1 VHLSSALLRLAT
13 ALLLAAPAA
22 GEEALVRGRVVDPAG
37 GAIAGAEVRALAG
50 DLPGGSSLADAR
62 TGADGSFAF
71 APGAA
76 RAGRL
81 VVQAPGFSEREA
93 PWRVD
98 AELPLVV
105 VLEPARAEEVT
116 VTAGRTEARLADTPA
131 RVVVLDR
138 EALTATPALTLDDA
152 LRQVPGFS
160 LFRRSGSR
168 VANPTAQGASLRGM
182 GPSGAS
188 RTVVLLDG
196 IPLNDPFGGWVYWS
210 RVPRAALDRLEVV
223 EGGASELYGSAALGG
238 VVQALSRTDAPAI
251 TAEASGGNE
260 GTGALSV
267 FAAGRRGG
275 WGARLAG
282 EAFTTD
288 GYVLVSDEVRGS
300 VDTPAG
306 ARHLSGILT
315 VDRRLS
321 SRSSVFLQATR
332 FGESRDNGTPLQV
345 NDTDLWE
352 LRGGAD
358 AALLSGAL
366 AVRGWYSSQT
376 YDQDFSAVTADRQSE
391 TLTRRQRVPST
402 AGGGS
407 LTWSR
412 TFASGHGLVAGIEGR
427 RVEGSS
433 DETVFVQARPTT
445 ELSAG
450 GVQATFALYAEGRLA
465 LGTRTLLAGG
475 ARLDRWSETD
485 GFSRSR
491 PISGGA
497 GTATSYEDRSATAI
511 SPRLSLLFRATPHL
525 RLFAAAYGAFRG
537 PTLNELYRSFR
548 VGDTLTLAN
557 PALQEE
563 RLGGGEA
570 GLAWAS
576 RDERLRVRATG
587 FLARLE
593 DPVANITL
601 VTTPTLVTRQR
612 QNLGRT
618 RSLGLE
624 LDAEW
629 RVGGH
634 LFTGVGY
641 AWTWATVRSFPADPT
656 LEGNDVPQVP
666 RHQATLQARY
676 ANPAL
681 LEAALLARASS
692 LQYDD
697 DQNLLPLGGYL
708 TLDLRVARR
717 FGRRVEAFAA
727 LENLTGDRYDVG
739 RTPVL
744 TLGPPRLAR
753 AGLRLD
759 WGGATR

>member
-1 VHLSSALLRLAT
+1 MSALLRLAA
-13 ALLLAAPAA
+13 ALLLAASVA

-37 GAIAGAEVRALAG
+37 GAIAGAEVRARAG
-50 DLPGGSSLADAR
+50 DRPDGDLLAEAR
-62 TGADGSFAF
+62 TDGNGGFSFT
-71 APGAA
+71 PGAA

-81 VVQAPGFSEREA
+81 VVTAPGFAGREA
-93 PWRVD
+93 AWRVD
-98 AELPLVV
+98 VAVPLLI

-116 VTAGRTEARLADTPA
+116 VTAGRAEARLADTAA

-138 EALTATPALTLDDA
+138 EALASTPALTLDDA

-168 VANPTAQGASLRGM
+168 VANPTAQGASLRGV

-210 RVPRAALDRLEVV
+210 RVPRAALDRIEVV

-238 VVQALSRTDAPAI
+238 VVQALSRSDAPAA
-251 TAEASGGNE
+251 TVEASGGNE

-267 FAAGRRGG
+267 FAAGRRHG
-275 WGARLAG
+275 WGVRLAG

-315 VDRRLS
+315 VDKRWS
-321 SRSSVFLQATR
+321 SRSSVFLQGTR
-332 FGESRDNGTPLQV
+332 FGESRANGTPLQV
-345 NDTDLWE
+345 NATDLGD

-358 AALLSGAL
+358 APLLGGAL

-376 YDQDFSAVTADRQSE
+376 YDQDFSAVAADRQSE

-407 LTWSR
+407 LAWSR
-412 TFASGHGLVAGIEGR
+412 AFASGHGLVAGLEGR
-427 RVEGSS
+427 RVEGRS
-433 DETVFVQARPTT
+433 DETGFAQERPTT
-445 ELSAG
+445 EVSAG
-450 GVQATFALYAEGRLA
+450 GEQETWALYAEGRLA

-475 ARLDRWSETD
+475 ARLDRWSESD

-491 PISGGA
+491 PTSGG
-497 GTATSYEDRSATAI
+497 GGSATRYDDRSATAL

-548 VGDTLTLAN
+548 VGGTLTLAN
-557 PALQEE
+557 PALRKE
-563 RLGGGEA
+563 RLEGGEA

-587 FLARLE
+587 FLARLA
-593 DPVANITL
+593 DPVANVTQL
-601 VTTPTLVTRQR
+601 TTPALITRQR

-618 RSLGLE
+618 RSRGLE

-629 RVGGH
+629 REGRH
-634 LFTGVGY
+634 LFAGLGY
-641 AWTWATVRSFPADPT
+641 AWTEATVRSFPADPA
-656 LEGNDVPQVP
+656 LEGNAVPQVP
-666 RHQATLQARY
+666 RHQGTLQVRY
-676 ANPAL
+676 ANPARL
-681 LEAALLARASS
+681 DAVLQARTSS
-692 LQYDD
+692 AQYDD
-697 DQNLLPLGGYL
+697 DQNRLPLGRYL

-727 LENLTGDRYDVG
+727 FENLTGDRYDVG
-739 RTPVL
+739 RTPLL

-759 WGGATR
+759 WGGAP

>member
-1 VHLSSALLRLAT
+1 VNALLGLAVGG
-13 ALLLAAPAA
+13 LLAVPAA
-22 GEEALVRGRVVDPAG
+22 GEGALVRGRVVDPAG
-37 GAIAGAEVRALAG
+37 GAIAQATVRVFEG
-50 DLPGGSSLADAR
+50 DLPGGAVLGDTR
-62 TGADGSFAF
+62 TGADGAFAF
-71 APGAA
+71 DPGAA

-81 VVQAPGFSEREA
+81 VVRAAGFGEREA
-93 PWRVD
+93 PWR
-98 AELPLVV
+98 AEAEAPLLI
-105 VLEPARAEEVT
+105 VLDPARAEEVT
-116 VTAGRTEARLADTPA
+116 VTAGRTQMPLADTPA
-131 RVVVLDR
+131 RVVVLDA
-138 EALTATPALTLDDA
+138 EALAATPALTLDDA

-168 VANPTAQGASLRGM
+168 VSNPTAQGASLRGV

-196 IPLNDPFGGWVYWS
+196 VPLNDPFGGWVYWS
-210 RVPRAALDRLEVV
+210 RVPRAAVDRLEVV
-223 EGGASELYGSAALGG
+223 EGGASELYGSGALGG
-238 VVQALSRTDAPAI
+238 VVQALSRRDSPAI
-251 TAEASGGNE
+251 TVEASGGNE
-260 GTGALSV
+260 ATGALSL
-267 FAAGRRGG
+267 FAAGRRDG
-275 WGARLAG
+275 WGARLAA

-288 GYVLVSDEVRGS
+288 GYVLVADEVRGS

-306 ARHLSGILT
+306 GRHLSGTLT
-315 VDRRLS
+315 LDRRWS
-321 SRSSVFLQATR
+321 NSSVFLQGTR
-332 FGESRDNGTPLQV
+332 FGEDRENGTPLQV

-358 AALLSGAL
+358 APLLGGAL
-366 AVRGWYSSQT
+366 TARGWYSSQA
-376 YDQDFSAVTADRQSE
+376 YDQDFSAVAADRQSE
-391 TLTRRQRVPST
+391 TLTRRQHVPSSA
-402 AGGGS
+402 AGGS
-407 LTWSR
+407 VAWSR
-412 TFASGHGLVAGIEGR
+412 SFGSGHALVAGIEGR

-433 DETVFVQARPTT
+433 DETALVLGRPTT
-445 ELSAG
+445 EVSAG
-450 GVQATFALYAEGRLA
+450 GKQGSLAFYAEVRLA
-465 LGTRTLLAGG
+465 LGRRVLLGVG
-475 ARLDRWSETD
+475 ARVDRWSERD

-491 PISGGA
+491 PVSGGA
-497 GTATSYEDRSATAI
+497 GTETSYEDRDETAL
-511 SPRLSLLFRATPHL
+511 SPRLSLLFRATPRL

-548 VGDTLTLAN
+548 VGNTLTLAN
-557 PALQEE
+557 PGLREE

-570 GLAWAS
+570 GLAWVS

-593 DPVANITL
+593 GPVANVTL
-601 VTTPTLVTRQR
+601 TATPALVTRQR

-629 RVGGH
+629 RLGTH
-634 LFTGVGY
+634 LVTGVGY
-641 AWTWATVRSFPADPT
+641 AWTEATVRSFPADPT

-666 RHQATLQARY
+666 RHQGTVRVRY

-681 LEAALLARASS
+681 LDATLQARASS
-692 LQYDD
+692 LQYED

-717 FGRRVEAFAA
+717 LGRRVEAFAA
-727 LENLTGDRYDVG
+727 FENLTGARYDVG
-739 RTPVL
+739 RTPVP

-759 WGGATR
+759 WGAR